1 MAAVCWISIFIVSN
15 IFQLP
20 VASNYSTSL
29 IVKFCNSCQ
38 ASHLE
43 KTFLI
48 LTFAYI
54 VLNVSP
60 LESTINRQIHP
71 IQPVE
76 P

>member
-38 ASHLE
+38 APHLE

-54 VLNVSP
+54 VLHVSP